1 MIMLRIGY
9 GYFQQEDV
17 RYFKIEKY
25 NKTAY
30 VYLKSDAKPI
40 ELYPVEQGDVEII
53 AKGEEAK

>member
-1 MIMLRIGY
+1 MLRIGY

-17 RYFKIEKY
+17 RYLKIEKY

-53 AKGEEAK
+53 TKGEEAK